1 MAFVKILLRNT
12 VRNPL
17 IPIFDK
23 LCRNVSSSVNIIGA
37 PVAAGQP
44 KRGTDLGPEAIR
56 SSQFIASLE
65 RQGWTVKDSGDLI
78 FPTVSSTVSESNK
91 NVKNAEQVS
100 ESCEKLAKSVEDSV
114 KKFDRTI
121 VLGGDHSLAIGS
133 ISGHAASCSDLCV
146 IWIDAHTDINTPESS
161 LSGNMHGMPLS
172 FLIREMNQE
181 NESKKNK
188 KMKTSLFSSSTLFR
202 WIKGS
207 VSASSFAFIGI
218 RDMDEAERN
227 FLQTL
232 SPSISVFSAEDV
244 KKIGGKE
251 IMSIVLK
258 KINPNLK
265 KPIHVSFDIDA
276 LDPVFAS
283 STGTPV
289 AAGIS
294 LEDAIAMGKV
304 IAETERLSVLDLV
317 EVNPLI
323 GQPDEV
329 KVTCKSA
336 HDVIVNFLGSRTK

>member
-1 MAFVKILLRNT
+1 MAFVKVFSRNTLRNS
-12 VRNPL
+12 L
-17 IPIFDK
+17 ILDHI
-23 LCRNVSSSVNIIGA
+23 CRNISSNVNIIGA
-37 PVAAGQP
+37 PLSAGQP

-56 SSQFIASLE
+56 SSQFIESLE

-78 FPTVSSTVSESNK
+78 FPSVSSTVSQSNN

-100 ESCEKLAKSVEDSV
+100 ESCEKLGKSVEESV
-114 KKFDRTI
+114 KRFDRTI

-133 ISGHAASCSDLCV
+133 VSGHAASHPDLCV
-146 IWIDAHTDINTPESS
+146 IWIDAHADINTPESS

-172 FLIREMNQE
+172 FLIREMSQE

-188 KMKTSLFSSSTLFR
+188 KMKTSLFSSSLFR

-218 RDMDEAERN
+218 RDVDEAERN

-251 IMSIVLK
+251 IMSIVLQ

-265 KPIHVSFDIDA
+265 KEIHVSFDIDA
-276 LDPVFAS
+276 LDPVFAT
-283 STGTPV
+283 STGTAV
-289 AAGIS
+289 EAGIS

-304 IAETERLSVLDLV
+304 VADTDRLSVLDLV

-329 KVTCKSA
+329 KVTCRSA